1 MKLLNAVKQLCID
14 NIELVFIVINI
25 LLVAIIAYFFGN
37 NDEYRGNLR
46 HRVLESRK
54 KVQQIYS
61 ENRPQPNH
69 NYERCNNE

>member
-1 MKLLNAVKQLCID
+1 MRLLNAVKQLCID

-37 NDEYRGNLR
+37 NDEYRSNLR

-54 KVQQIYS
+54 KVQHTYS
-61 ENRPQPNH
+61 ESQPNRKH
-69 NYERCNNE
+69 NYER